1 VDVKPFFRYAP
12 TMRLILLS
20 LLLTAGAPVPVS
32 GSRDGPGVT
41 YQTAKSLPEL
51 EACMTKSLSKLAD
64 VTAVATEGTTT
75 LLFGD
80 RTQPSMLIDLAPPKV
95 TIQTRYAYGTRSLVE
110 ACL

>member
-1 VDVKPFFRYAP
+1 
-12 TMRLILLS
+12 MRLIILS
-20 LLLTAGAPVPVS
+20 LLLTSCATASPS
-32 GSRDGPGVT
+32 GPRDGPGVT
-41 YQTAKSLPEL
+41 YQTGKSLPEL

-75 LLFGD
+75 LVYGE

-95 TIQTRYAYGTRSLVE
+95 TVETRFAYGTRGLVE